1 MMNDKNELV
10 RLSELVSAFERL
22 DASII
27 SGIQS
32 GNMEIIYQT
41 LEAKKAVKRF
51 LSESGPLNVE
61 PRLGIK
67 LKKIRD
73 NYGYTIDR
81 FVNVVE
87 EISGTRI
94 SQESEEGKDYID
106 ALFTEGT
113 ADYVDEQFF
122 SRRNQVGTL
131 IVSGPLPDHFV
142 HHFHNL
148 RECFALGLFE
158 TTVIYERSV

>member
-1 MMNDKNELV
+1 M
-10 RLSELVSAFERL
+10 
-22 DASII
+22 
-27 SGIQS
+27 
-32 GNMEIIYQT
+32 
-41 LEAKKAVKRF
+41 
-51 LSESGPLNVE
+51 NVE
-61 PRLGIK
+61 PRLGLK
-67 LKKIRD
+67 LEKIRD
-73 NYGYTIDR
+73 NYGYAIEH
-81 FVNVVE
+81 VVDAFG
-87 EISGTRI
+87 EITGKTI
-94 SQESEEGKDYID
+94 SQGSEDGKDYID